1 MEFRKG
7 KPENGRNTWYATV
20 DNGRDLKL
28 TVWKGKV
35 EASLL
40 TRSNGKVL
48 EEDLFELEPKLRT
61 ASEFDPN
68 DSGKKQDYL
77 REQLYEWINP
87 TKTRLEARAAAKV
100 TQGFKDAKDAAD
112 ALSQALSSPPVRL
125 KSADYAY
132 LEADQEAFR
141 DLLRSSKIYWNFSV
155 IKAKGGKILE
165 ARVHSAE
172 IVRV

>member
-1 MEFRKG
+1 MKFRKG
-7 KPENGRNTWYATV
+7 KPENGRNTWHATV

-28 TVWKGKV
+28 TIWKGKV

-77 REQLYEWINP
+77 REQLDEWINP
-87 TKTRLEARAAAKV
+87 TKTRLEARAAARV
-100 TQGFKDAKDAAD
+100 AQGFKDAQDAASV
-112 ALSQALSSPPVRL
+112 LSQSLSSPPVQQ
-125 KSADYAY
+125 KSTDYAY

-141 DLLRSSKIYWNFSV
+141 DLLRSSKIHWNFSV

-165 ARVHSAE
+165 ARIHSADL
-172 IVRV
+172 VRI